1 MKFQA
6 SKPVSQKAPILSDSM
21 VPMSVDEILVVRDLI
36 EAYGVR
42 DIGLGLN
49 FKINRDGKI
58 SNKEKNWQ
66 GFKA

>member
-1 MKFQA
+1 M
-6 SKPVSQKAPILSDSM
+6 VEVLLYRSM

-49 FKINRDGKI
+49 SKINRDGKI

>member
-1 MKFQA
+1 
-6 SKPVSQKAPILSDSM
+6 M
-21 VPMSVDEILVVRDLI
+21 VPMSVDEILVARDLI

-49 FKINRDGKI
+49 SKINRDGKI

-66 GFKA
+66 GLKA

>member
-1 MKFQA
+1 
-6 SKPVSQKAPILSDSM
+6 M

>member
-1 MKFQA
+1 M
-6 SKPVSQKAPILSDSM
+6 VEGLLYRSM